1 MATKKKIKFDPDK
14 DRVVTFNRDG
24 EKLSEI

>member
-14 DRVVTFNRDG
+14 DRVVTFSRDG